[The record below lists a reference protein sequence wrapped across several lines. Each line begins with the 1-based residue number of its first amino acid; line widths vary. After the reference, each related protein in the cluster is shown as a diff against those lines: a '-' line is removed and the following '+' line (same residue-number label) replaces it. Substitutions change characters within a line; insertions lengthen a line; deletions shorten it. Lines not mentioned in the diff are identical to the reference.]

1 MSLEKEFC
9 GANLG
14 DERLNSR
21 LLELAGCFAR
31 RHGGAISFS
40 CPDWKMAKSAYRF
53 FDNSRF
59 DETAILAPH
68 IAATHKRVNS
78 TEETVLV
85 VHDTTEFH
93 YTHHNKTEGLGYLS
107 RLSRDKSFG
116 GKAYSQGFL
125 MHTSLALT
133 TDDIP
138 LGILSEKLWVRKGEN
153 LKKVR
158 GAGKNFTRVPI
169 EEKESYKWIEGI
181 SASCEEATHKE
192 NLVHVCDRDGDI
204 YELFDSCIN
213 LGTNFVVRAVHPR
226 GTARKGVKSFA
237 KLSRLAAQGSYV
249 LNITSSQKRAARK
262 AKILVKF
269 YKVTIIPPIAKAR
282 DYQPLEIYVVS
293 AKERITKN
301 VPEKERVNW
310 KLLTN
315 KTVESFE
322 QALEKIRW
330 YQARWNIEIFF
341 KTLKSGFGLD
351 KSRLR
356 SFERMKKFAAFVSII
371 AWRVFWLTK
380 ISRACPKA
388 PPNIAFSALEKKVI
402 TKLAVSDGR
411 TPPKCNTLT
420 DWVNALAA
428 LGGYLNRKSDP
439 PPGNIVILRG
449 IQRLF
454 EASAILRKNTCG

>member
-1 MSLEKEFC
+1 MSLEKEFR
-9 GANLG
+9 GADLG

-21 LLELAGCFAR
+21 LVELADCFSR

-68 IAATHKRVNS
+68 ISATQKRVNS
-78 TEETVLV
+78 TEETLLV

-107 RLSRDKSFG
+107 RLSRDKNSE
-116 GKAYSQGFL
+116 GKAFSRGFL

-138 LGILSEKLWVRKGEN
+138 LGILSKKLWVRKDAN

-181 SASCEEATHKE
+181 AASCKETIHKE

-237 KLSRLAAQGSYV
+237 KLSRLTAQGSYT

-293 AKERITKN
+293 AKERKTKN

-315 KTVESFE
+315 MAVEKFE

-341 KTLKSGFGLD
+341 KTLKSGFGMD

-356 SFERMKKFAAFVSII
+356 SFERMKKFAALVSVL

-388 PPNIAFSALEKKVI
+388 PPNIAFTAHERKVI
-402 TKLAVSDGR
+402 AKLAVSDGK
-411 TPPKCNTLT
+411 TPLKCKTLN
-420 DWVNALAA
+420 DWTNALAA

-439 PPGNIVILRG
+439 PPGNIVLWRG
-449 IQRLF
+449 MQRLLD
-454 EASAILRKNTCG
+454 ASAVLNPNTCG